1 MEGRKAYIQY
11 AKSMNKMSIVGAQW
25 GDEGK
30 GKVVNYFSEKFEW
43 IVRFSGGANAGH
55 TIYYKGRK
63 YVNHMLPSITPRSDS
78 KGFLGAGMVLD
89 LEKLVDELNVLENDF
104 PGISSRF
111 YIDLETFL
119 VLPWHK
125 EEDEI
130 IENMRKKPIGT
141 TRRGIGPAY
150 TDKVS
155 REGIKLYYLFDERL
169 LEERLDDIY
178 YLKRSQYGEKL
189 KSNKDDVIEYLLNA
203 RDNLEKLKVNYAS
216 AVEMGKVFRSTS
228 VLFEGA
234 QGVLLDLDF
243 GTYPF
248 VTSSSCMAHGVSS
261 VGFST
266 FELDE
271 VYGVLKAYTTRVG
284 EGPFPTEIFGDEASK
299 IRKLGNEFGA
309 TTGRPRRIGW
319 LDLPALR
326 YAKIRSGLTGL
337 VITKAD
343 VLNGIDKIKICTHY
357 EVNGKLKDT
366 PSSSYDFFVA
376 KPKYIELDGWKDTN
390 EINFLKYLSFI
401 QEEVGVDID
410 YISYGPKTEEM
421 CSKNHLVLNI
431 HGK

>member
-1 MEGRKAYIQY
+1 
-11 AKSMNKMSIVGAQW
+11 MNKMSIVGAQW

-169 LEERLDDIY
+169 LEERLDNIY
-178 YLKRSQYGEKL
+178 YLKKSQYGEKL

-203 RDNLEKLKVNYAS
+203 RNNLEKLKVNYAS

-376 KPKYIELDGWKDTN
+376 KPIYIELDGWTDTN

-431 HGK
+431 HRK

>member
-1 MEGRKAYIQY
+1 MK
-11 AKSMNKMSIVGAQW
+11 KMAIVGAQW

-30 GKVVNYFSEKFEW
+30 GKIVNYFSKDFEW
-43 IVRFSGGANAGH
+43 IVRFSGGSNAGH
-55 TIYYKGRK
+55 TIYYKDKK
-63 YVNHMLPSITPRSDS
+63 YVNHLLPSIMPNSNS

-89 LEKLVDELNVLENDF
+89 LEKLVEELSILESDF
-104 PGISSRF
+104 PDISSKF
-111 YIDLETFL
+111 YIDLEAFL

-130 IENMRKKPIGT
+130 IESMRKKPIGT
-141 TRRGIGPAY
+141 TRRGIGPSY

-155 REGIKLYYLFDERL
+155 REGIKFYYLFDESLLMNRL
-169 LEERLDDIY
+169 EDIY
-178 YLKRSQYGEKL
+178 YLKSSYYGNKL
-189 KSNKDDVIEYLLNA
+189 KTSISEVYEFLIKA
-203 RDNLEKLKVNYAS
+203 RNRLEKLKVNYAS
-216 AVEMGKVFRSTS
+216 AIEMGEVFRSTS

-266 FELDE
+266 FELDD

-284 EGPFPTEIFGDEASK
+284 EGPFPTEIFGEEAEK
-299 IRKLGNEFGA
+299 IRRLGNEYGA
-309 TTGRPRRIGW
+309 TTGRPRRVGW

-337 VITKAD
+337 VITKSD
-343 VLNGIDKIKICTHY
+343 VLNGFDQIKVCTNYEIKGKI
-357 EVNGKLKDT
+357 KDT

-376 KPKYIELDGWKDTN
+376 KPVYKELKGWKNTSD
-390 EINFLKYLSFI
+390 INFLKYLSFI
-401 QEEVGVDID
+401 EEQTQINVD

-421 CSKNHLVLNI
+421 CSKNHLILNI
-431 HGK
+431 DR

>member
-1 MEGRKAYIQY
+1 ME
-11 AKSMNKMSIVGAQW
+11 KMAIVGAQW

-30 GKVVNYFSEKFEW
+30 GKVVNYFSDNYEW

-55 TIYYKGRK
+55 TIYYQNKK
-63 YVNHMLPSITPRSDS
+63 YVNHMLPSIKPNSDA

-89 LEKLVDELNVLENDF
+89 LDKLVDELNILENDF

-130 IENMRKKPIGT
+130 IESMRRNPIGT
-141 TRRGIGPAY
+141 TKRGIGPAY

-155 REGIKLYYLFDERL
+155 REGIKLYYLFDEKL
-169 LEERLDDIY
+169 LEDRLENIY
-178 YLKRSQYGEKL
+178 YLKQNYYGNKL
-189 KSNKDDVIEYLLNA
+189 KSTKEEVFNYLINA
-203 RDNLEKLKVNYAS
+203 RRKLEKLNVNYAS
-216 AVEMGKVFRSTS
+216 AIEMGKVFRSTS

-266 FELDE
+266 FELDN

-284 EGPFPTEIFGDEASK
+284 EGPFPTEIFGDEAEVLRQK
-299 IRKLGNEFGA
+299 GGEYGA

-326 YAKIRSGLTGL
+326 YTKIRSGLTGL

-343 VLNGIDKIKICTHY
+343 VLNGIEKIKVCTKY
-357 EVNGKLKDT
+357 SIKEEIKDI

-376 KPKYIELDGWKDTN
+376 KPIYEELDGWSDTN
-390 EINFLKYLSFI
+390 DINFLKFISFI
-401 QEEVGVDID
+401 EEKTEIDID

-421 CSKNHLVLNI
+421 CTKNSLILNI
-431 HGK
+431 NK

>member
-1 MEGRKAYIQY
+1 ME
-11 AKSMNKMSIVGAQW
+11 KMAIVGAQW

-30 GKVVNYFSEKFEW
+30 GKVVNYFSDNYEW

-55 TIYYKGRK
+55 TIYYQNKK
-63 YVNHMLPSITPRSDS
+63 YVNHMLPSIKPNSDA

-89 LEKLVDELNVLENDF
+89 LDKLVDELNILENDF

-130 IENMRKKPIGT
+130 IESMRRNPIGT
-141 TRRGIGPAY
+141 TKRGIGPAY

-155 REGIKLYYLFDERL
+155 REGIKLYYLFDEKL
-169 LEERLDDIY
+169 LEDRLENIY
-178 YLKRSQYGEKL
+178 YLKQNYYGNKL
-189 KSNKDDVIEYLLNA
+189 KSTKEEVFNYLINA
-203 RDNLEKLKVNYAS
+203 RRKLEKLNVNYAS
-216 AVEMGKVFRSTS
+216 AIEMGKVFRSTS

-266 FELDE
+266 FELDN

-284 EGPFPTEIFGDEASK
+284 EGPFPTEIFGDEAEVLRQK
-299 IRKLGNEFGA
+299 GGEYGA

-343 VLNGIDKIKICTHY
+343 VLNGIEKIKVCTKY
-357 EVNGKLKDT
+357 SIKKEIKDI

-376 KPKYIELDGWKDTN
+376 KPIYEELDGWSDTN
-390 EINFLKYLSFI
+390 DINFLKFISFI
-401 QEEVGVDID
+401 EEKTEIDID

-421 CSKNHLVLNI
+421 CTKNSLILNI
-431 HGK
+431 NK

>member
-1 MEGRKAYIQY
+1 
-11 AKSMNKMSIVGAQW
+11 
-25 GDEGK
+25 
-30 GKVVNYFSEKFEW
+30 
-43 IVRFSGGANAGH
+43 
-55 TIYYKGRK
+55 
-63 YVNHMLPSITPRSDS
+63 MLPSIKPNSDA

-89 LEKLVDELNVLENDF
+89 LDKLVDELNILENDF

-130 IENMRKKPIGT
+130 IESMRRNPIGT
-141 TRRGIGPAY
+141 TKRGIGPAY

-155 REGIKLYYLFDERL
+155 REGIKLYYLFDEKL
-169 LEERLDDIY
+169 LEDRLENIY
-178 YLKRSQYGEKL
+178 YLKQNYYGNKL
-189 KSNKDDVIEYLLNA
+189 KSTKEEVFNYLINA
-203 RDNLEKLKVNYAS
+203 RRKLEKLNVNYAS
-216 AVEMGKVFRSTS
+216 AIEMGKVFRSTS

-266 FELDE
+266 FELDN

-284 EGPFPTEIFGDEASK
+284 EGPFPTEIFGDEAEVLRQK
-299 IRKLGNEFGA
+299 GGEYGA

-343 VLNGIDKIKICTHY
+343 VLNGIEKIKVCTKY
-357 EVNGKLKDT
+357 SIKEEIKDI

-376 KPKYIELDGWKDTN
+376 KPIYEELDGWSDTN
-390 EINFLKYLSFI
+390 DINFLKFISFI
-401 QEEVGVDID
+401 EEKTEIDID

-421 CSKNHLVLNI
+421 CTKNSLILNI
-431 HGK
+431 NK

>member
-1 MEGRKAYIQY
+1 ME
-11 AKSMNKMSIVGAQW
+11 KMAIVGAQW

-30 GKVVNYFSEKFEW
+30 GKVVNYFSDNYEW

-55 TIYYKGRK
+55 TIYYQNKK
-63 YVNHMLPSITPRSDS
+63 YVNHMLPSIKPNSDA

-89 LEKLVDELNVLENDF
+89 LDKLVDELNILENDF

-130 IENMRKKPIGT
+130 IESMRRNPIGT
-141 TRRGIGPAY
+141 TKRGIGPAY

-155 REGIKLYYLFDERL
+155 REGIKLYYLFDEKL
-169 LEERLDDIY
+169 LEDRLENIY
-178 YLKRSQYGEKL
+178 YLKQNYYGNKL
-189 KSNKDDVIEYLLNA
+189 KSTKEEVFNYLINA
-203 RDNLEKLKVNYAS
+203 RRKLEKLNVNYAS
-216 AVEMGKVFRSTS
+216 AIEMGKVFRSTS

-266 FELDE
+266 FELDN

-284 EGPFPTEIFGDEASK
+284 EGPFPTEIFGDEAEVLRQK
-299 IRKLGNEFGA
+299 GGEYGA

-319 LDLPALR
+319 LDLSALR

-343 VLNGIDKIKICTHY
+343 VLNGIEKIKVCTKY
-357 EVNGKLKDT
+357 SIKEEIKDI

-376 KPKYIELDGWKDTN
+376 KPIYEELDGWSDTN
-390 EINFLKYLSFI
+390 DINFLKFISFI
-401 QEEVGVDID
+401 EEKTEIDID

-421 CSKNHLVLNI
+421 CTKNSLILNI
-431 HGK
+431 NK

>member
-1 MEGRKAYIQY
+1 ME
-11 AKSMNKMSIVGAQW
+11 KMAIVGAQW

-30 GKVVNYFSEKFEW
+30 GKVVNYFSDNFEW

-55 TIYYKGRK
+55 TIYYKGKK
-63 YVNHMLPSITPRSDS
+63 YVNHLLPSIKPNSDA

-89 LEKLVDELNVLENDF
+89 LEKLADELNILESDF

-111 YIDLETFL
+111 YIDPEVFL

-130 IENMRKKPIGT
+130 IESMRKNPIGT
-141 TRRGIGPAY
+141 TKRGIGPAY

-155 REGIKLYYLFDERL
+155 REGIKLYYLFDENL
-169 LEERLDDIY
+169 LKERLEDIY
-178 YLKRSQYGEKL
+178 YLKHNYYGDNL
-189 KSNKDDVIEYLLNA
+189 KTTKEEVFDYLINA
-203 RDNLEKLKVNYAS
+203 KSKLEKLNINYAS
-216 AVEMGKVFRSTS
+216 AIEMGRVFRNTS

-248 VTSSSCMAHGVSS
+248 VTSSPCMAHGVST

-266 FELDE
+266 FELDN

-284 EGPFPTEIFGDEASK
+284 EGPFPTEIFGDEAEN
-299 IRKLGNEFGA
+299 IRKKGGEYGA

-343 VLNGIDKIKICTHY
+343 VLNCLGKIKVCTKY
-357 EVNGKLKDT
+357 SIKGEIKET

-376 KPKYIELDGWKDTN
+376 EPIYEELEGWHDTKD
-390 EINFLKYLSFI
+390 INFLKFISFI
-401 QEEVGVDID
+401 EEQTAIDID

-421 CSKNHLVLNI
+421 CTKNNLILNI
-431 HGK
+431 NK

>member
-1 MEGRKAYIQY
+1 ME
-11 AKSMNKMSIVGAQW
+11 KMAIVGAQW

-30 GKVVNYFSEKFEW
+30 GKVVNYFSDNYEW

-55 TIYYKGRK
+55 TIYYQNKK
-63 YVNHMLPSITPRSDS
+63 YVNHMLPSIKPNSDA

-89 LEKLVDELNVLENDF
+89 LDKLVDELNILENDF

-130 IENMRKKPIGT
+130 IESMRRNPIGT
-141 TRRGIGPAY
+141 TKRGIGPAY

-155 REGIKLYYLFDERL
+155 REGIKLYYLFDEKL
-169 LEERLDDIY
+169 LEDRLENIY
-178 YLKRSQYGEKL
+178 YLKQNYYGNKL
-189 KSNKDDVIEYLLNA
+189 KSTKEEVFNYLINA
-203 RDNLEKLKVNYAS
+203 RRKLEKLNVNYAS
-216 AVEMGKVFRSTS
+216 AIEMGKVFRSTS

-266 FELDE
+266 FELDN

-284 EGPFPTEIFGDEASK
+284 EGPFPTEIFGDEAEVLRQK
-299 IRKLGNEFGA
+299 GGEYGA

-326 YAKIRSGLTGL
+326 YAKIISGLTGL

-343 VLNGIDKIKICTHY
+343 VLNGIEKIKVCTKY
-357 EVNGKLKDT
+357 SIKEEIKDI

-376 KPKYIELDGWKDTN
+376 KPIYEELDGWSDTN
-390 EINFLKYLSFI
+390 DINFLKFISFI
-401 QEEVGVDID
+401 EEKTEIDID

-421 CSKNHLVLNI
+421 CTKNSLILNI
-431 HGK
+431 NK

>member
-1 MEGRKAYIQY
+1 
-11 AKSMNKMSIVGAQW
+11 MNKMSIVGAQW

-169 LEERLDDIY
+169 LEERLDNIY
-178 YLKRSQYGEKL
+178 YLKKSQYGEKL

-203 RDNLEKLKVNYAS
+203 RNNLEKLKVNYAS

-261 VGFST
+261 VGFSA

-376 KPKYIELDGWKDTN
+376 KPIYIELDGWTDTN

-431 HGK
+431 HRK

>member
-169 LEERLDDIY
+169 LEERLDNIY
-178 YLKRSQYGEKL
+178 YLKKSQYGEKL

-203 RDNLEKLKVNYAS
+203 RNNLEKLKVNYAS

-376 KPKYIELDGWKDTN
+376 KPIYIELDGWTDTN

-431 HGK
+431 HRK

>member
-1 MEGRKAYIQY
+1 ME
-11 AKSMNKMSIVGAQW
+11 KMAIVGAQW

-30 GKVVNYFSEKFEW
+30 GKVVNYFSDNYEW

-55 TIYYKGRK
+55 TIYYQNKK
-63 YVNHMLPSITPRSDS
+63 YVNHMLPSIKPNSDA

-89 LEKLVDELNVLENDF
+89 LDKLVDELNILENDF

-130 IENMRKKPIGT
+130 IESMRRNPIGT
-141 TRRGIGPAY
+141 TKRGIGPAY

-155 REGIKLYYLFDERL
+155 REGIKLYYLFDEKL
-169 LEERLDDIY
+169 LEDRLENIY
-178 YLKRSQYGEKL
+178 YLKQNYYGNKL
-189 KSNKDDVIEYLLNA
+189 KSTKEEVFNYLINA
-203 RDNLEKLKVNYAS
+203 RRKLEKLNVNYAS
-216 AVEMGKVFRSTS
+216 AIEMGKVFRSTS

-266 FELDE
+266 FELDN

-284 EGPFPTEIFGDEASK
+284 EGPFPTEIFGDEAEVLRQK
-299 IRKLGNEFGA
+299 GGEYGA

-343 VLNGIDKIKICTHY
+343 VLNGIEKIKVCTKY
-357 EVNGKLKDT
+357 SINEEIKDI

-376 KPKYIELDGWKDTN
+376 KPIYEELDGWSDTN
-390 EINFLKYLSFI
+390 DINFLKFISFI
-401 QEEVGVDID
+401 EEKTEIDID

-421 CSKNHLVLNI
+421 CTKNSLILNI
-431 HGK
+431 NK

>member
-11 AKSMNKMSIVGAQW
+11 AKLMNKMSIVGAQW

-169 LEERLDDIY
+169 LEERLDNIY

-189 KSNKDDVIEYLLNA
+189 KSNKDNVIEYLLNA
-203 RDNLEKLKVNYAS
+203 RNNLEKLKVNYAS

-376 KPKYIELDGWKDTN
+376 KPIYIELDGWTDTN

>member
-1 MEGRKAYIQY
+1 ME
-11 AKSMNKMSIVGAQW
+11 KMAIVGAQW

-30 GKVVNYFSEKFEW
+30 GKVVNYFSDNYEW

-55 TIYYKGRK
+55 TIYYQNKK
-63 YVNHMLPSITPRSDS
+63 YVNHMLPSIKPNSDA

-89 LEKLVDELNVLENDF
+89 LDKLVDELNILENDF

-130 IENMRKKPIGT
+130 IESMRRNPIGT
-141 TRRGIGPAY
+141 TKRGIGPAY

-155 REGIKLYYLFDERL
+155 REGIKLYYLFDEKL
-169 LEERLDDIY
+169 LEDRLENIY
-178 YLKRSQYGEKL
+178 YLKQNYYGNKL
-189 KSNKDDVIEYLLNA
+189 KSTKEEVFNYLINA
-203 RDNLEKLKVNYAS
+203 RRKLEKLNVNYAS
-216 AVEMGKVFRSTS
+216 AIEMGKVFRSTS

-266 FELDE
+266 FELDN

-284 EGPFPTEIFGDEASK
+284 EGPFPTEIFGDEAEVLRQK
-299 IRKLGNEFGA
+299 GGEYGA

-343 VLNGIDKIKICTHY
+343 VLNGIEKIKVCTKY
-357 EVNGKLKDT
+357 SIKEEIKDI

-376 KPKYIELDGWKDTN
+376 KPIYEELDGWSDTN
-390 EINFLKYLSFI
+390 DINFLKFISFI
-401 QEEVGVDID
+401 EEKTEIDID

-421 CSKNHLVLNI
+421 CTKNSLILNI
-431 HGK
+431 NK

>member
-1 MEGRKAYIQY
+1 MA
-11 AKSMNKMSIVGAQW
+11 IVGAQW

-30 GKVVNYFSEKFEW
+30 GKVVNYFSDNYEW

-55 TIYYKGRK
+55 TIYYQNKK
-63 YVNHMLPSITPRSDS
+63 YVNHMLPSIKPNSDA

-89 LEKLVDELNVLENDF
+89 LDKLVDELNILENDF

-130 IENMRKKPIGT
+130 IESMRRNPIGT
-141 TRRGIGPAY
+141 TKRGIGPAY

-155 REGIKLYYLFDERL
+155 REGIKLYYLFDEKL
-169 LEERLDDIY
+169 LEDRLENIY
-178 YLKRSQYGEKL
+178 YLKQNYYGNKL
-189 KSNKDDVIEYLLNA
+189 KSTKEEVFNYLINA
-203 RDNLEKLKVNYAS
+203 RRKLEKLNVNYAS
-216 AVEMGKVFRSTS
+216 AIEMGKVFRSTS

-266 FELDE
+266 FELDN

-284 EGPFPTEIFGDEASK
+284 EGPFPTEIFGDEAEVLRQK
-299 IRKLGNEFGA
+299 GGEYGA

-343 VLNGIDKIKICTHY
+343 VLNGIEKIKVCTKY
-357 EVNGKLKDT
+357 SIKEEIKDI

-376 KPKYIELDGWKDTN
+376 KPIYEELDGWSDTN
-390 EINFLKYLSFI
+390 DINFLKFISFI
-401 QEEVGVDID
+401 EEKTEIDID

-421 CSKNHLVLNI
+421 CTKNSLILNI
-431 HGK
+431 NK